1 MFIDTLNRLVYEEGE
16 LIKRR
21 PPNIPEGT
29 TIKIGWD
36 SGWNISNPENPKFF
50 KDSADYFTVLRTIST
65 DYTVSDVSESITI
78 NGETREKSKG
88 RHRYSFTVKFINKE
102 PLYSSPYRIIYYP
115 ELFQMGRVS
124 ECSSIKCLI
133 DEHIVK
139 EGNRRMGFEN
149 LKFPDLYSGVIRC
162 EQKLALSKLLNERL
176 SENSPIETNTDI
188 ITLISNYINK
198 DYYSDDHKWESWEK
212 VKEAG
217 YYDTIVGFGGGG
229 KKKKIKSKRKKKKT
243 KRRKSKRKKHKTK
256 RRK

>member
-1 MFIDTLNRLVYEEGE
+1 MFIDTLNRLVYERGE

-21 PPNIPEGT
+21 PPDIPKGT

-36 SGWNISNPENPKFF
+36 SGWNIPNGKYFYDGAN
-50 KDSADYFTVLRTIST
+50 YFTVLRTIST
-65 DYTVSDVSESITI
+65 DYAFSDVSESITI
-78 NGETREKSKG
+78 NGETKEKSKA
-88 RHRYSFTVKFINKE
+88 RHIYSFIVEFEYKE

-115 ELFQMGRVS
+115 EFFQMGRVR
-124 ECSSIKCLI
+124 ECSSITCLI
-133 DEHIVK
+133 DRHIEK

-198 DYYSDDHKWESWEK
+198 DYYSEDHKWESWEK
-212 VKEAG
+212 VEEAG
-217 YYDTIVGFGGGG
+217 YYDDVEGNWGGG
-229 KKKKIKSKRKKKKT
+229 KKKKRKSKKKRKT